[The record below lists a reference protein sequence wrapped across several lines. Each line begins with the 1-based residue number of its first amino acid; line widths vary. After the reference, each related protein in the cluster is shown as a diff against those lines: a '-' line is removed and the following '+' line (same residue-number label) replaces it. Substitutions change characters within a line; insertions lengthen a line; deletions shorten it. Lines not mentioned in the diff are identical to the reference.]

1 MCSTMTTGTENT
13 SREVDEINV
22 KYMNR
27 AALFAGLLSLCAW
40 ISLPVADIAF
50 TLQSFG
56 VLLALGVLGGKW
68 GSGAIFIYLLLGAAG
83 LPVFSGFQGGLG
95 VLLGVTGGYLWGF
108 LLGALVYRLLEKQ
121 NTALA
126 MTAVLLTCYL
136 CGSLWFSFWAGIGS
150 LPLIL
155 LRCVVPYLI
164 PDALKLLLALR
175 LSRRLKRFL

>member
-1 MCSTMTTGTENT
+1 MNIQVNYMT
-13 SREVDEINV
+13 
-22 KYMNR
+22 R

-40 ISLPVADIAF
+40 ISLPVLEISF
-50 TLQSFG
+50 TFQSFG

-68 GSGAIFIYLLLGAAG
+68 GSAAIFIYLLLGAAG
-83 LPVFSGFQGGLG
+83 LPVFSGFQGGMG

-108 LLGALVYRLLEKQ
+108 LVGAGVYRILEKQ
-121 NTALA
+121 HPLLS
-126 MTAVLLTCYL
+126 MTSVLLTCYL

-164 PDALKLLLALR
+164 PDALKLLLAMR
-175 LSRRLKRFL
+175 LSKRLRRILK